1 MSNEIINSDVTV
13 NMIPK
18 IAVFG
23 VGGAGINAV
32 NNMILS
38 QLDGI
43 KFVAANTDRQNL
55 NNSLAEVKIQLGV
68 KCTKGLGAGSNPEIG
83 RQSAEEACEVIKR
96 ELADMDML
104 FIATGMGGGTGTGA
118 SPVIAKIARDMGI
131 LTIAIAIKPF
141 LMEGKKRMLAA
152 EDGISKLEQIVDTL
166 IVIENQKLMELN
178 NATMFDNYAIA
189 DSILRQSVYCVV
201 SILSKQGF
209 INRDFADIKTVL
221 SSSGRAVIGYGEDI
235 DAGIATDFAIHNH
248 VLENDSICGAKNILV
263 NISGSRNIK
272 PSDIESIVN
281 KIRDEAKDDGN
292 EEPNVIFGIILD
304 EELGNKIH
312 VSVIASGVNT
322 KKKQKEIAIESN
334 NKNEYNRN
342 TFTENKHELVETVK
356 NINNKEEIKKEITD
370 NSVTETENI
379 TTNVRNNTNVSDDSN
394 YLLNSKEELCDVQ
407 NLQRKEIKTENTFT
421 HYEDLNNKDCCQITE
436 NDANKNNDNENK
448 KVDAPVF
455 ASPLNEDDL
464 ENDESFSL
472 KVEDFSRADKN
483 IIPFQ
488 NNNNFSKSNEIDSYE
503 INNFRKNI
511 LQSKQ
516 YHETY
521 KQNVKQDNHEDSF
534 LQFGLFDNKNQ
545 QQQKKHKNFLS
556 KIINSIG
563 QVPEIDTINNLNTFD
578 DQESEDEYD
587 IYDTPTI
594 KRKIS

>member
-235 DAGIATDFAIHNH
+235 DAGIATDFAIHNR
-248 VLENDSICGAKNILV
+248 VLENDSVCGAKNILV

-272 PSDIESIVN
+272 PSDIENIVN
-281 KIRDEAKDDGN
+281 KIRDEAKDEGN

-312 VSVIASGVNT
+312 VSVIAAGVDT
-322 KKKQKEIAIESN
+322 KKKQKETVIENSN
-334 NKNEYNRN
+334 NKNEHDKN
-342 TFTENKHELVETVK
+342 FIENKHEYTEVK
-356 NINNKEEIKKEITD
+356 KNADNKKEIKESITD
-370 NSVTETENI
+370 RLVTETENI
-379 TTNVRNNTNVSDDSN
+379 TKDIIDNTSCSDNLNCLINN
-394 YLLNSKEELCDVQ
+394 KELCDVEIS
-407 NLQRKEIKTENTFT
+407 QRKEMKTENTFT
-421 HYEDLNNKDCCQITE
+421 YYKDLNNKDYYQITE
-436 NDANKNNDNENK
+436 NDTNKNNNNENK
-448 KVDAPVF
+448 KADAPVF
-455 ASPLNEDDL
+455 ISPLNEDDL

-472 KVEDFSRADKN
+472 KVEDFSRANKN

-503 INNFRKNI
+503 LNNFRKNI

-521 KQNVKQDNHEDSF
+521 EQNIKRDNHEDSF